1 MRTALW
7 VPLLI
12 LSAGFA
18 LSADSSRQG
27 SASGLDPERAR
38 RAAAAKAALAE
49 RMEARRAAGWT
60 PKSKD
65 EQMLTMLRR
74 LRDKYQI
81 KQDRRATRAAFEEA
95 RGEVYLTIARD
106 YIKYG
111 SGYRR
116 AYLYRTDR
124 WSSGIVGYVPTWNYN
139 DYWILDPLAARLS
152 AHFGEKAARSK
163 GIAAAHRYHADTV
176 YARRLNNTSSRI
188 EELQRQIS
196 IQGKLGKPAP

>member
-27 SASGLDPERAR
+27 SSSGLDPERAR
-38 RAAAAKAALAE
+38 RAEAAKAALAE

-65 EQMLTMLRR
+65 EQMLTQLRR

-81 KQDRRATRAAFEEA
+81 KQDRRA
-95 RGEVYLTIARD
+95 
-106 YIKYG
+106 
-111 SGYRR
+111 
-116 AYLYRTDR
+116 
-124 WSSGIVGYVPTWNYN
+124 
-139 DYWILDPLAARLS
+139 
-152 AHFGEKAARSK
+152 
-163 GIAAAHRYHADTV
+163 
-176 YARRLNNTSSRI
+176 
-188 EELQRQIS
+188 
-196 IQGKLGKPAP
+196 